1 MFDITIEQAFILVIV
16 VWVIFGAI
24 IYKKSDG
31 MGIE

>member
-1 MFDITIEQAFILVIV
+1 MCDITIGQALIFVIV
-16 VWVIFGAI
+16 VWVIFGII